1 MADSHP
7 KNLDPRPKRRREKDN
22 PYTIFTTGI
31 DTATP
36 HYYLT
41 FVDSSNVERCVEIDK
56 PLFDAFDRFELEDIS
71 FMHKV
76 DKHYERTEQTEASL
90 NKRAIKSQE
99 SVEEIVS
106 QRMEADKLHQAI
118 ARLPEKQR
126 RRLVLYYFGEFTY
139 EQISEM
145 EGCTIMPVKR
155 SIDAAIKKLKK
166 LLE

>member
-7 KNLDPRPKRRREKDN
+7 KSIDPRPKRRRDKDN

-31 DTATP
+31 NTATP
-36 HYYLT
+36 HYYLS
-41 FVDSSNVERCVEIDK
+41 FVDCIGVERCVEINK

-90 NKRAIKSQE
+90 NKRAVKPQE

-106 QRMEADKLHQAI
+106 QRMETDRLHQAI
-118 ARLPEKQR
+118 AQLPEKQR

-139 EQISEM
+139 EQIAEM
-145 EGCTIMPVKR
+145 EGCTISPVKR
-155 SIDAAIKKLKK
+155 SIEKAIENLKNF
-166 LLE
+166 LI

>member
-7 KNLDPRPKRRREKDN
+7 KSIDPRPKRRRDKDN

-31 DTATP
+31 NTATP
-36 HYYLT
+36 HYYLS
-41 FVDSSNVERCVEIDK
+41 FVDSNNMDRCVEIDR

-76 DKHYERTEQTEASL
+76 DKHYERTEQTEALL
-90 NKRAIKSQE
+90 NKRAVRPQE
-99 SVEEIVS
+99 GVEEIVS
-106 QRMEADKLHQAI
+106 QRMEVDKLHQAI
-118 ARLPEKQR
+118 AKLPEKQR
-126 RRLVLYYFGEFTY
+126 RRVVLYYFREFTY
-139 EQISEM
+139 EQIADM

>member
-7 KNLDPRPKRRREKDN
+7 QSLDPRPKRRRDKDN

-31 DTATP
+31 NTATP
-36 HYYLT
+36 HYYLF
-41 FVDSSNVERCVEIDK
+41 FVDSIGVERCVEINK

-76 DKHYERTEQTEASL
+76 DKHYERAEQTEASL
-90 NKRAIKSQE
+90 NKRAVKPQE

-118 ARLPEKQR
+118 AQLPEKQR
-126 RRLVLYYFGEFTY
+126 HRLVLHYFGEFTY
-139 EQISEM
+139 EQIADM
-145 EGCTIMPVKR
+145 EGCTIMPIKR

>member
-7 KNLDPRPKRRREKDN
+7 QNLDPRPKRRRDKDN

-31 DTATP
+31 NTTTP
-36 HYYLT
+36 HYYLS
-41 FVDSSNVERCVEIDK
+41 FVDSGGVERCVEIDK

-90 NKRAIKSQE
+90 NKRAVKPQE
-99 SVEEIVS
+99 GVEEIVS

-139 EQISEM
+139 EQVAKM
-145 EGCTIMPVKR
+145 EGCTKRAVKF
-155 SIDAAIKKLKK
+155 SIDIALKNLK
-166 LLE
+166 ENL

>member
-7 KNLDPRPKRRREKDN
+7 KSIDPRPKRRRDKDN

-31 DTATP
+31 NTATP
-36 HYYLT
+36 HYYLS
-41 FVDSSNVERCVEIDK
+41 FVDSNNMERCVEIDK

-90 NKRAIKSQE
+90 NKRAVRPQE

-106 QRMEADKLHQAI
+106 QRIEVDRLHQAI
-118 ARLPEKQR
+118 AQLPEKQR

-139 EQISEM
+139 EQIAEM
-145 EGCTIMPVKR
+145 EGCTKRAVKF
-155 SIDAAIKKLKK
+155 SVDIALKNLK
-166 LLE
+166 ENL

>member
-7 KNLDPRPKRRREKDN
+7 KSIDPRPKRRRDKDN

-31 DTATP
+31 NTATP
-36 HYYLT
+36 HYYLS
-41 FVDSSNVERCVEIDK
+41 FVDSNNMERCVEIDK

-76 DKHYERTEQTEASL
+76 DKHYERTEQTEALL
-90 NKRAIKSQE
+90 NKRAVRPQE
-99 SVEEIVS
+99 GVEEIVS
-106 QRMEADKLHQAI
+106 QRMEVDKLHQAI
-118 ARLPEKQR
+118 AKLPEKQR
-126 RRLVLYYFGEFTY
+126 RRVVLYYFREFTY
-139 EQISEM
+139 EQIADM